1 MREMMNVFEPV
12 RVKGKLVAKNVK
24 SGEIAGKDLIRHI
37 QLLNAEKNRQ
47 LLMVA
52 PNGRVTRLDS
62 TATTATTSGPA
73 KLSFMSVVETRD
85 PETMFGNLER
95 LTKMVGRGIQPSLVI
110 TGMAGVGKTHLVK
123 ETLKQMGLKESYD
136 FEHFK
141 GKATAAG
148 LYMTLYANS
157 DKIVVLDDCD
167 SVFKDDDAVN
177 ILKAALD
184 SYDTRQI
191 SYISTKPLK
200 DEFGEPIPSR
210 FEFTGKIIFIS
221 NISQSKLDEAIR
233 SRSFVA
239 DISMNTEQMFTR
251 MEQLLPT
258 MESRIPLAAKQQAL
272 SVMKDLHAKY
282 EGVDINLRSF
292 IKASRIAA
300 MGFPVEELENLI
312 AEQIIAA

>member
-1 MREMMNVFEPV
+1 MMNVFEPV
-12 RVKGKLVAKNVK
+12 RIKGKLVAKNTK
-24 SGEIAGKDLIRHI
+24 TGEIAPKDLIRHI
-37 QLLNAEKNRQ
+37 QLLNAEKNREV
-47 LLMVA
+47 LFVA
-52 PNGRVTRLDS
+52 SSGRVTRM
-62 TATTATTSGPA
+62 PA
-73 KLSFMSVVETRD
+73 VEAGVQVAAPAPSKMSFMTIVETRN
-85 PETMFGNLER
+85 PEDMFTNLER

-239 DISMNTEQMFTR
+239 DISMNTEQMFVR
-251 MEQLLPT
+251 MEQLMPT
-258 MESRIPLAAKQQAL
+258 MERSIPLAAKEQAL
-272 SVMKDLHAKY
+272 SIMKELDAQY
-282 EGVDINLRSF
+282 GGVDINLRSF
-292 IKASRIAA
+292 IKAARICA
-300 MGFPVEELENLI
+300 MGFEDPTMMV
-312 AEQIIAA
+312 AEQIIAAE

>member
-1 MREMMNVFEPV
+1 MINVFEAV

-52 PNGRVTRLDS
+52 PNGRVTRVDNPTTS
-62 TATTATTSGPA
+62 TTASAPS
-73 KLSFMSVVETRD
+73 KMSFMSVVETRN

-148 LYMTLYANS
+148 LYLTLYANS

-200 DEFGEPIPSR
+200 DEYGEPIPSR

-221 NISQSKLDEAIR
+221 NINQSKLDEAIR

-239 DISMNTEQMFTR
+239 DISMNVDQMFTR
-251 MEQLLPT
+251 MDQLMAT
-258 MESRIPLAAKQQAL
+258 IETKIPLPAKQQAL
-272 SVMKDLHAKY
+272 AIMKSLHDKY
-282 EGVDINLRSF
+282 DGVDINLRSF
-292 IKASRIAA
+292 IKAARIAA
-300 MGFPVEELENLI
+300 MGFPEAELENLI

>member
-1 MREMMNVFEPV
+1 MNVFEAV
-12 RVKGKLVAKNVK
+12 RVKGKLMAKNVNT
-24 SGEIAGKDLIRHI
+24 GEFAPKGLIRDV
-37 QLLNAEKNRQ
+37 QLRSAEANREVM
-47 LLMVA
+47 MVSA
-52 PNGRVTRLDS
+52 NGRVTRVAAAAAGVS
-62 TATTATTSGPA
+62 VAPAQPA
-73 KLSFMSVVETRD
+73 KMSFMSVVESRD
-85 PETMFGNLER
+85 PQVMFNNLER

-123 ETLKQMGLKESYD
+123 ETLKQMGLRESYE

-148 LYMTLYANS
+148 LFITLYQNS

-184 SYDTRQI
+184 SYDTRKI

-200 DEFGEPIPSR
+200 DEFGEPIPSH

-221 NISQSKLDEAIR
+221 NIHQSKLDEAIR

-239 DISMNTEQMFTR
+239 DISMNTGQMFQR
-251 MEQLLPT
+251 MEQLMAS
-258 MESRIPLAAKQQAL
+258 MEPRIPLAAKQQAL
-272 SVMKDLHAKY
+272 EIMQSLDAQY
-282 EGVDINLRSF
+282 GGVDINLRSF
-292 IKASRIAA
+292 IKAARICA
-300 MGFPVEELENLI
+300 MGFEDPTMMV
-312 AEQIIAA
+312 AEQIIAAE

>member
-1 MREMMNVFEPV
+1 MNVFEAV
-12 RVKGKLVAKNVK
+12 RVKGKLMAKNVK
-24 SGEIAGKDLIRHI
+24 TGEFAANGVIRTI
-37 QLLNAEKNRQ
+37 QLLNAERDRQ

-52 PNGRVTRLDS
+52 PNGRVTRIDS
-62 TATTATTSGPA
+62 AATTEASAVST
-73 KLSFMSVVETRD
+73 KMSFLSVVETRD

-123 ETLKQMGLKESYD
+123 ETLKQMGLRESYD

-191 SYISTKPLK
+191 SYISTRPLK
-200 DEFGEPIPSR
+200 DEFGEPIPTR

-221 NISQSKLDEAIR
+221 NINQSKLDEAIR

-239 DISMNTEQMFTR
+239 DISMNTDQMFLR
-251 MEQLLPT
+251 MEQLMT
-258 MESRIPLAAKQQAL
+258 TIESKIPMPAKQQAL
-272 SVMKDLHAKY
+272 AIMKALHAKY
-282 EGVDINLRSF
+282 DGVDINLRSF
-292 IKASRIAA
+292 IKAARIAA
-300 MGFPVEELENLI
+300 MGFPEAELENLI

>member
-1 MREMMNVFEPV
+1 MNVFEAV
-12 RVKGKLVAKNVK
+12 RVKGKLMAKNVNT
-24 SGEIAGKDLIRHI
+24 GEFAPKGLIRDV
-37 QLLNAEKNRQ
+37 QLRTAEANREVM
-47 LLMVA
+47 MVSA
-52 PNGRVTRLDS
+52 NGRVTRVAGA
-62 TATTATTSGPA
+62 TAGVSIQAPA
-73 KLSFMSVVETRD
+73 SKMSFLSVVETRD
-85 PETMFGNLER
+85 PEVMFSNLES

-123 ETLKQMGLKESYD
+123 ETLKQMGLRESYD

-148 LYMTLYANS
+148 LFITLYQNS

-184 SYDTRQI
+184 SYDTRKI

-200 DEFGEPIPSR
+200 DEFGEPIPAH

-221 NISQSKLDEAIR
+221 NIHQSKLDEAIR

-239 DISMNTEQMFTR
+239 DISMNTGQMFTR
-251 MEQLLPT
+251 MEQLMQS
-258 MESRIPLAAKQQAL
+258 MEPRIPLAAKQQAL
-272 SVMKDLHAKY
+272 DIMKDLDAKFG
-282 EGVDINLRSF
+282 GVDINLRSF
-292 IKASRIAA
+292 IKAARICA
-300 MGFPVEELENLI
+300 MGFEDPGMMV
-312 AEQIIAA
+312 AEQIIAAE

>member
-1 MREMMNVFEPV
+1 MMNVFEAV
-12 RVKGKLVAKNVK
+12 RVKGKLMAKNVAT
-24 SGEIAGKDLIRHI
+24 GEFAPKGLIRDV
-37 QLLNAEKNRQ
+37 QLRTAEANREVM
-47 LLMVA
+47 MVSA
-52 PNGRVTRLDS
+52 NGRVTRV
-62 TATTATTSGPA
+62 AAAAAGVAVAAPQPA
-73 KLSFMSVVETRD
+73 KMSFMSVVESRD
-85 PETMFGNLER
+85 PQVMFNNLER

-123 ETLKQMGLKESYD
+123 ETLKQMGLRESYE

-148 LYMTLYANS
+148 LFITLYQNS

-184 SYDTRQI
+184 SYDTRKI

-200 DEFGEPIPSR
+200 DEYGEPIPSH

-221 NISQSKLDEAIR
+221 NIHQSKLDEAIR

-239 DISMNTEQMFTR
+239 DISMNTAQMFQR
-251 MEQLLPT
+251 MEQLMAS
-258 MESRIPLAAKQQAL
+258 MEPRIPLAAKQQAL
-272 SVMKDLHAKY
+272 EIMQSLDAKY
-282 EGVDINLRSF
+282 GGVDINLRSF
-292 IKASRIAA
+292 IKAARICA
-300 MGFPVEELENLI
+300 MGFDDPTMMV
-312 AEQIIAA
+312 AEQIIAAE